1 MPDDTKGA
9 ESQDAD
15 TVEPFTSDQQEVT
28 EVDAASDE
36 TAAAEI
42 SPDGTPE
49 ETDPTG
55 ALEGI
60 PAEDRPQISAI
71 PLEASDDTDADAN
84 TETEEDSLG
93 LRPEEGE
100 PIAVTAAGSET
111 EGTSQEEAASE
122 QLDSQQ
128 PVVDF
133 SLVLTDTEED
143 QEEPSPVLLSKPE
156 GEDGTSEPAAQSVEN
171 TEVAQT
177 EEQAPLSVLAEDE
190 SDVSLAL
197 ESQVEPADDEM
208 AVDEVVVLSDDS
220 EEEPQLEETIPNVSA
235 ESTNQEASE
244 EHAQVDTEENAEQNS
259 PDSTIMLEEDETVAV
274 ILDEESQEDLA
285 DVVLSTSEEELEE
298 TTQEEAILSVSPGAS
313 HQEGSEGTEVET
325 EDVPTPNSPKD
336 GGALEVD
343 EAVVFVSAADENNQE
358 GPAAVSSSPVEE
370 QEEVLEETVVSV
382 SPGTSHQESSKET
395 EVETKVTTT
404 PNLVPAAPEDQT
416 HKSHEKAA
424 VISDVDE
431 ESQED
436 LADVVMSTS
445 DEELEE
451 TTQEEAILSVSPA
464 ALHQEDSEGTE
475 VETEDVPTPNS
486 PNDGGALEV
495 DEAVVFVSATDENNQ
510 EGPAAASSSPVEEQ
524 EEVLEETVVSVS
536 PGASHQESS
545 KETEVETKV
554 TTTPNLVPAAP
565 EEDQTHESHEKA
577 AAATATEEPPVSL
590 TQEPVPEEP
599 VLIIVLEDRGEYYEG
614 VTSDVQPEE
623 AAAQPEDTETL
634 GDISLDELV
643 ASGTAA
649 AQEVQEPAMV
659 NRGAVLGAAL
669 FTLVSFITM
678 GFIWTTIA
686 KKLR

>member
-1 MPDDTKGA
+1 MIEDHEHVDADKHSLQEELSPAVAGEATASPEEPTLEEDNAGTVTPPEYPMPDDTKGA

-42 SPDGTPE
+42 SPDGTRE

-100 PIAVTAAGSET
+100 PIAVTAAGPET

-133 SLVLTDTEED
+133 PVELTDTEED
-143 QEEPSPVLLSKPE
+143 QEEPSPVLLSITE

-208 AVDEVVVLSDDS
+208 AVEEVVILSDDS
-220 EEEPQLEETIPNVSA
+220 EEEPQLEDTIPNVSA
-235 ESTNQEASE
+235 ESTNEEASE
-244 EHAQVDTEENAEQNS
+244 EQAQVDAEENAEQN
-259 PDSTIMLEEDETVAV
+259 ETVAV
-274 ILDEESQEDLA
+274 ISDVGEESQEDLA

-313 HQEGSEGTEVET
+313 HQEG
-325 EDVPTPNSPKD
+325 
-336 GGALEVD
+336 
-343 EAVVFVSAADENNQE
+343 
-358 GPAAVSSSPVEE
+358 
-370 QEEVLEETVVSV
+370 
-382 SPGTSHQESSKET
+382 
-395 EVETKVTTT
+395 
-404 PNLVPAAPEDQT
+404 
-416 HKSHEKAA
+416 
-424 VISDVDE
+424 
-431 ESQED
+431 
-436 LADVVMSTS
+436 
-445 DEELEE
+445 
-451 TTQEEAILSVSPA
+451 
-464 ALHQEDSEGTE
+464 SEGTE

-524 EEVLEETVVSVS
+524 EEVLEETVVAVS
-536 PGASHQESS
+536 PGTSHQESS

-554 TTTPNLVPAAP
+554 TTTPNLVLAAP
-565 EEDQTHESHEKA
+565 EEDQTQESHEKA

-590 TQEPVPEEP
+590 TQEPVPEDP
-599 VLIIVLEDRGEYYEG
+599 VLIIVLEDRGENYEG
-614 VTSDVQPEE
+614 VRSDVQPEE
-623 AAAQPEDTETL
+623 TAAQPEDTEAL
-634 GDISLDELV
+634 GDISLNELV

-649 AQEVQEPAMV
+649 AQEVQEPGEVHVPTINPVMK
-659 NRGAVLGAAL
+659 AL
-669 FTLVSFITM
+669 RLSNDQIN
-678 GFIWTTIA
+678 
-686 KKLR
+686 

>member
-1 MPDDTKGA
+1 MIEDHEPVDADKHSLQEELSPAVAGEATASPEEPTLEEDNAGTVTPPEYPMPDDTRGA

-60 PAEDRPQISAI
+60 PAENGSQISAI

-93 LRPEEGE
+93 LRPEEGK
-100 PIAVTAAGSET
+100 PIAVTAAGPET

-143 QEEPSPVLLSKPE
+143 QEEPSPVLLSKTE

-190 SDVSLAL
+190 SDVSLAF
-197 ESQVEPADDEM
+197 ESQVEPADDEI

-244 EHAQVDTEENAEQNS
+244 EHAQEDAEENAEQNS
-259 PDSTIMLEEDETVAV
+259 PDSINLEEDETVAV
-274 ILDEESQEDLA
+274 ISDVDEESHKDLA
-285 DVVLSTSEEELEE
+285 DVVLSTSEEKLEE

-313 HQEGSEGTEVET
+313 HQEGSEGTEVEM
-325 EDVPTPNSPKD
+325 EDVPTPNSPND
-336 GGALEVD
+336 GGALAVD

-358 GPAAVSSSPVEE
+358 GPAA
-370 QEEVLEETVVSV
+370 
-382 SPGTSHQESSKET
+382 
-395 EVETKVTTT
+395 
-404 PNLVPAAPEDQT
+404 
-416 HKSHEKAA
+416 
-424 VISDVDE
+424 
-431 ESQED
+431 
-436 LADVVMSTS
+436 
-445 DEELEE
+445 
-451 TTQEEAILSVSPA
+451 
-464 ALHQEDSEGTE
+464 
-475 VETEDVPTPNS
+475 
-486 PNDGGALEV
+486 
-495 DEAVVFVSATDENNQ
+495 
-510 EGPAAASSSPVEEQ
+510 ASSFPVEEQ

-554 TTTPNLVPAAP
+554 TTTPNPAAP
-565 EEDQTHESHEKA
+565 EEDQTQESHEKA

-590 TQEPVPEEP
+590 AQEPIPEDP
-599 VLIIVLEDRGEYYEG
+599 VLIIVLEDRGEDHEG
-614 VTSDVQPEE
+614 VKSDVQPEE
-623 AAAQPEDTETL
+623 AAAQPEDTEAL

-649 AQEVQEPAMV
+649 AQEVQEPGEVHVPTINPVMK
-659 NRGAVLGAAL
+659 AL
-669 FTLVSFITM
+669 RLSNNQIN
-678 GFIWTTIA
+678 
-686 KKLR
+686 